1 MTSPHPCPIA
11 QPSAVNEAL
20 VPVSADRRVF
30 QWHDHASLWFSL
42 GVGLLVMQVGAYLMP
57 ALGTQEALWAIVAGS
72 LLGAGLLGWVAKL
85 GCDSGLA
92 SAGLMHAVYGRGFAS
107 LPIVLN
113 IVQLVGWG
121 TFELVVM
128 RDATVAIGQQSGGL
142 QGPSGPCW
150 PRCCG
155 GGVVMLL
162 ISGSMVQLVRK
173 LIARVALPLVVLSLL
188 WLSWQF
194 VSLAQTQGLSALWN
208 RQGAGGMGVLP
219 ALDLVI
225 AMPISW
231 LPLVADYA
239 RHGKSGGAAL
249 RGTWLGYALANM
261 WCYSLGVLVAL
272 TLPSTDLVQA
282 LLLAQ
287 GGLIALSL
295 ILIDE
300 VDNAYGDAY
309 SGAVSAHSL
318 LPRWSIRRW
327 GWRWP
332 PCARVSPWCCPCTAW
347 SPSCCCSARCSC
359 RCSASSWAAWPLA
372 PTPTLLAQARVVNA
386 LPVALWL
393 AGIAVYHL
401 APKVLPGAGS
411 ALPALAFSF
420 ALAWATRPKAR

>member
-1 MTSPHPCPIA
+1 MTLSTSPT
-11 QPSAVNEAL
+11 NEAL
-20 VPVSADRRVF
+20 APIAAQQRVF
-30 QWHDHASLWFSL
+30 GWHDHAALWFSL
-42 GVGLLVMQVGAYLMP
+42 GVGLLVMQVGAYLVP
-57 ALGTQEALWAIVAGS
+57 ALGTQEALLAIVVGS
-72 LLGAGLLGWVAKL
+72 LLGAGLLGWVAKI

-92 SAGLMHAVYGRGFAS
+92 SAGLMHAVYGRSFAR
-107 LPIVLN
+107 LPILLN
-113 IVQLVGWG
+113 IVQLLGWG

-128 RDATVAIGQQSGGL
+128 RDATVAIGQQSGSL
-142 QGPSGPCW
+142 QGAHW
-150 PRCCG
+150 PVLATLLW

-194 VSLAQTQGLSALWN
+194 VSLAQAQGLSALWN

-300 VDNAYGDAY
+300 VDNAYGDTY

-318 LPRWSIRRW
+318 QPRWSARQW
-327 GWRWP
+327 GVGV
-332 PCARVSPWCCPCTAW
+332 ALVCTLLALVLPMH
-347 SPSCCCSARCSC
+347 SLEPFLLLLSSVFVPLFGVILGRLAFGTNASA
-359 RCSASSWAAWPLA
+359 
-372 PTPTLLAQARVVNA
+372 LLAQARQAHAV
-386 LPVALWL
+386 PIALWL
-393 AGIAVYHL
+393 AGIAFYHL
-401 APKVLPGAGS
+401 VPRFAPALGS
-411 ALPALAFSF
+411 ALPTLALCFALAFFS
-420 ALAWATRPKAR
+420 RSRG